1 MEWKQDTSPKEILP
15 IEKCQ
20 KCENGEPCPHGAKK
34 PVSKSSTIAAWALGI
49 VVLLFGLV
57 MFGGITYETVRDHRL
72 ISQGTQTVGKLT
84 DAEWG
89 RCGTKKHKRPC
100 VYPVLT
106 YEDQNGEKHTK
117 SGPSINYREKD
128 DGPRSVFVET
138 LYGNEYT
145 LYYDPSNPEKSVV
158 EGQEGSYW
166 ILIFTLFPIAFGGFI
181 LYAMIDSEI
190 RKRKAAKS
198 QDS

>member
-20 KCENGEPCPHGAKK
+20 NCENAEPCTHGTKK
-34 PVSKSSTIAAWALGI
+34 PVTKYSTFTAWALGI

-57 MFGGITYETVRDHRL
+57 MFGGVAYEAVRDHRL
-72 ISQGTQTVGKLT
+72 IASGTQTVGKIT
-84 DAEWG
+84 DTEWG

-106 YEDQNGEKHTK
+106 YEDQNGEKYTK
-117 SGPSINYREKD
+117 SGPSINYREKE
-128 DGPRSVFVET
+128 DGPKSSFADT

-158 EGQEGSYW
+158 EGEEGQYW

-181 LYAMIDSEI
+181 VYVMAHSAI
-190 RKRKAAKS
+190 RKRKAAEPQNS
-198 QDS
+198 

>member
-72 ISQGTQTVGKLT
+72 ISQGTQTVGKVT
-84 DAEWG
+84 SVDFG
-89 RCGTKKHKRPC
+89 SCGTRKNRKTCAFPE
-100 VYPVLT
+100 LT
-106 YEDQNGEKHTK
+106 YIDQNGNEHFRQ
-117 SGPSINYREKD
+117 GPNITYREKEH
-128 DGPRSVFVET
+128 GYKTVFADT